1 MSYTINDTTG
11 ATVVILKDGTI
22 DTTTTDISL
31 FGKGY
36 AGFGEKLNENFVK
49 LLENFSNTT
58 APDNKVKGQL
68 WYDAT
73 NNQVNVYT
81 GVKWKPVG
89 GSTTTITQPTSSVK
103 GDMWFDTTNSQL
115 YVYSGNDWVLIGPT
129 SVAGSGV
136 TLMVPEVVESSL
148 GTNKNILKG
157 VVGDT
162 VIYVVAS
169 EEFNP
174 KNTAG
179 TPGAEL
185 ITAGFSTVYKGI
197 TLSSALA
204 GNKFQGTA
212 TLAEGLYDTIGA
224 VAISASQF
232 LRADANDT
240 TSGSLGVIN
249 DSGVTIGADSDLTLS
264 ISGLDAKLKN
274 NTNNGTLQLE
284 NNTVVTGDLTIT
296 GTLTSAESVSTS
308 VSTLDVEDNMI
319 RMKQGPAGSVINA
332 LVNFTGLQVNRGA
345 SSDDAEGPSS
355 PNLQDAFWVWD
366 ESFADD
372 GTTTYGNAGGAW
384 TAFRS
389 GNNLNDRYLV
399 DLRANVVHAV
409 ATQAQ
414 YADLAEKYSTDE
426 DYPIGTVIS
435 VATEGEK
442 EATASQLGSIPIGV
456 VSENPAYLMNAD
468 ADGQIVGLKGRVPV
482 KVIGQVNKGDA
493 VYVGDT
499 VGVAIPWN
507 HYSVASKNADVD
519 AHMVGV
525 SLVNSDNSGIKLVE
539 CVLKL

>member
-1 MSYTINDTTG
+1 M
-11 ATVVILKDGTI
+11 ATLSV
-22 DTTTTDISL
+22 
-31 FGKGY
+31 
-36 AGFGEKLNENFVK
+36 
-49 LLENFSNTT
+49 
-58 APDNKVKGQL
+58 
-68 WYDAT
+68 
-73 NNQVNVYT
+73 
-81 GVKWKPVG
+81 
-89 GSTTTITQPTSSVK
+89 TITESLP
-103 GDMWFDTTNSQL
+103 DYN
-115 YVYSGNDWVLIGPT
+115 
-129 SVAGSGV
+129 GSD
-136 TLMVPEVVESSL
+136 
-148 GTNKNILKG
+148 N
-157 VVGDT
+157 
-162 VIYVVAS
+162 
-169 EEFNP
+169 
-174 KNTAG
+174 
-179 TPGAEL
+179 
-185 ITAGFSTVYKGI
+185 
-197 TLSSALA
+197 
-204 GNKFQGTA
+204 
-212 TLAEGLYDTIGA
+212 
-224 VAISASQF
+224 
-232 LRADANDT
+232 
-240 TSGSLGVIN
+240 
-249 DSGVTIGADSDLTLS
+249 DLTLT

-372 GTTTYGNAGGAW
+372 GTTTHGNAGGAW

-426 DYPIGTVIS
+426 DYPIGTVICIG
-435 VATEGEK
+435 GEK
-442 EATASQLGSIPIGV
+442 EATASQPGCIPIGV

-468 ADGQIVGLKGRVPV
+468 AIGQIVGLKGRVPV